1 MSEFPKKLWTI
12 TDFLSQYTSD
22 QTKKGYRSGLRAYF
36 KLFYP
41 ELRELGRDDL
51 NNRMDE
57 LCITYLESDR
67 DIRNDLITF
76 RDSLHKLA
84 PKTRAYR
91 ITAITRYFEDNGI
104 TFPRNF
110 IKNLNGKGSGEAIS
124 DEHVPSNEDL
134 ASLVEFMP
142 IQAKT
147 LTMVLASSGMRIGEA
162 MQLRLD
168 DLDLDRNPARIK
180 IRGEYSKNGRKRITF
195 VSSETLNQLRDWLNY
210 RQQFI
215 EILKERGK
223 HRRKIPLTSDDD
235 RVFPFSVQNF
245 SVIWKKALK
254 KAGLYKTDKVT
265 NRITLHPH
273 NLRKFFRTYGRWTNP
288 DVPEALMGHQSGLV
302 AIYARYDQ
310 AEKILEEVYLK
321 AERNLS
327 LYEHSTTMLE
337 LREKMEAQDE
347 YLDDLIKKL
356 YRDNSR
362 LEGDLQSLNSKL
374 AEITEEY
381 EGKASLEQEHLD
393 RIEKLEKDFVR
404 VNFMH
409 DIMEMERERFLEK
422 NKELN
427 SQLKSMNDV
436 IRKMND
442 MMKRG
447 EDVFLEIKEY
457 PDE

>member
-1 MSEFPKKLWTI
+1 MTERPKKIWTI
-12 TDFLSQYTSD
+12 TEFLSQYISD
-22 QTKKGYRSGLRAYF
+22 QTKKGYRSGLRAFF

-51 NNRMDE
+51 NNQMDE

-124 DEHVPSNEDL
+124 DEHVPSNEEL

-147 LTMVLASSGMRIGEA
+147 LTMVLASSGMRSGEA

-168 DLDLDRNPARIK
+168 DLDLERNPARIK
-180 IRGEYSKNGRKRITF
+180 IRGEYSKNGKKRITF
-195 VSSETLNQLRDWLNY
+195 VSSETLNQLREWLSY

-235 RVFPFSVQNF
+235 RLFPFSIQNYA
-245 SVIWKKALK
+245 VIWKKALK
-254 KAGLYKTDKVT
+254 KAGLYKVDKVT
-265 NRITLHPH
+265 RRMTLHPH

-310 AEKILEEVYLK
+310 AEEILEEVYLK

-337 LREKMEAQDE
+337 LRDKMEAQDE

-362 LEGDLQSLNSKL
+362 LEGDLQSLTTDLKKIK
-374 AEITEEY
+374 EDYEDKITQEEAHK
-381 EGKASLEQEHLD
+381 EKMESLETEFSSLQGMHEILYDSLTRSFQENRELKKSVETLADSFSDILD
-393 RIEKLEKDFVR
+393 RVKK
-404 VNFMH
+404 
-409 DIMEMERERFLEK
+409 
-422 NKELN
+422 
-427 SQLKSMNDV
+427 
-436 IRKMND
+436 
-442 MMKRG
+442 G
-447 EDVFLEIKEY
+447 ENVFLDIKDY